1 MLLNFTDV
9 HRFGDGRVVAG
20 EGRAGHIPF
29 VASTKKRKG
38 WKRSP
43 SRPSQFGHD
52 EGQGSHTLSQN
63 EFSKKKKNRAGSHPG
78 SPINRCVPAQEQCTR

>member
-29 VASTKKRKG
+29 VASTKKEG
-38 WKRSP
+38 LEEGAPAGHRSLATT
-43 SRPSQFGHD
+43 RARGVTMLVFRL
-52 EGQGSHTLSQN
+52 TLSQN
-63 EFSKKKKNRAGSHPG
+63 EFSKKNRLPDRT
-78 SPINRCVPAQEQCTR
+78 PEVR